1 MQNTKGGSKTLREI
15 FAALAGKTVTNLA
28 KITGRQGTSIG
39 GSVALKISPDVLSWF
54 SSKVKNDI
62 IFVTGTNGK
71 TSTNN
76 MIYSIIH
83 EAGYTCA
90 CNHIGANMEVGLISA
105 FIDSSSIFNPS
116 LDFAC
121 MEVDEAS
128 LPKAA
133 AHAKP
138 DIIVFTNIFP
148 DQSDRY
154 VEIDALLN
162 KIKEGLEASADIT
175 LLINADDPFIV
186 SIGDMLPNP
195 KKYYGIEGGLENIS
209 EDKTEQAVLCKKCGS
224 VLSYD
229 CRYYG
234 QLGHYTCSKCDF
246 CRPVPDFSAVIENKD
261 GAQTFKIL
269 DKDKNPIIKMEVD
282 IRDTYTIYNMTAA
295 ASCALIAGISAETVV
310 EGLKKYK
317 PQAGRMEEFYI
328 QKPILL
334 NLAKN
339 PVGFNESMK
348 AISKDEKI
356 KTVVIGVN
364 DLPQDG
370 RDVSWLWDTDFEILK
385 KIDDTITNYILFGRR
400 RYDIALRLKYAGIDT
415 AKFIISETLEDVVNN
430 VVETKS
436 EIGYIISNYSLTF
449 DIRKILKE
457 RDSK

>member
-1 MQNTKGGSKTLREI
+1 MKET
-15 FAALAGKTVTNLA
+15 FAVLAGKAAVNFA
-28 KITGRQGTSIG
+28 KMTGRQGTSIG
-39 GSVALKISPDVLSWF
+39 GRVALKISPNILTWF

-90 CNHIGANMEVGLISA
+90 CNNIGANMEVGLISA
-105 FIDSSSIFNPS
+105 FIDRSSVLKPS

-133 AHAKP
+133 ASTKP

-162 KIKEGLEASADIT
+162 KIKDGLEVSPNTT
-175 LLINADDPFIV
+175 LLINADDPFLV
-186 SIGDMLPNP
+186 SIGNLLPNP
-195 KKYYGIEGGLENIS
+195 KQYYGVEKWFDNIS
-209 EDKTEQAVLCKKCGS
+209 EDTLADAVLCKKCGS
-224 VLSYD
+224 ILSYD

-234 QLGHYTCSKCDF
+234 QLGRYSCSKCGF
-246 CRPVPDFSAVIENKD
+246 HRPVPDFSAVIENED
-261 GAQTFKIL
+261 DVQLFKII
-269 DKDKNPIIKMEVD
+269 DKDKKSIIAVKTDVSD
-282 IRDTYTIYNMTAA
+282 RYTVYNMAAA
-295 ASCALIAGISAETVV
+295 ASCGLLIGIRPETIIK
-310 EGLKKYK
+310 GLQKYK

-348 AISKDEKI
+348 TVSKDERT
-356 KTVVIGVN
+356 KTVAIGVN

-385 KIDDTITNYILFGRR
+385 KIDGTVTSYILFGRR
-400 RYDIALRLKYAGIDT
+400 RYDAALRLKYAGIDT
-415 AKFIISETLEDVVNN
+415 TKLIISETLEDVVSN
-430 VVETKS
+430 VVETES
-436 EIGYIISNYSLTF
+436 EIGYIISNYSTTF
-449 DIRKILKE
+449 DIRKILEE